1 VPFEIIV
8 DPPRRKFFRR
18 LPRALATLLG
28 TLLVIAGLGASSLP
42 LIFIIGIIASIFS
55 PTINFPDTSP
65 DQAFMFLTATVIA
78 VVGLWLGL
86 KLIRGRR
93 RQALFLRRFGYD
105 DATKALSFAVTTAMG
120 NHWRLVTLDDNEI
133 APVYGSKGK
142 GRLAGVWRW
151 IALTLV
157 VAGLFWLFGGGLVE
171 HIGGI
176 SREYIAEGQGGGLK
190 EMMGRIFGAFIFM
203 IFAGLLVGG
212 FVLIVVAFFG
222 ATALFS
228 WGSYRSYKKAELG
241 KSTSIERSDQIGP
254 VIMAILKRSRKILAP
269 RLVVVRVAHAIW
281 KNVVTQLASA
291 SDAVLIDVSETG
303 EGLLWEI
310 ENLGA
315 QHSHQWILVGQHDAL
330 IRLSD
335 GNEADGNIERRLAT
349 LLDGSRILAYTGDRP
364 RQMKQFAKLLR
375 AGLDN
380 I

>member
-1 VPFEIIV
+1 MLFL
-8 DPPRRKFFRR
+8 F
-18 LPRALATLLG
+18 
-28 TLLVIAGLGASSLP
+28 AGLGASSLP
-42 LIFIIGIIASIFS
+42 LILIVGIIASIFS
-55 PTINFPDTSP
+55 PTIRFPDLDP
-65 DQAFMFLTATVIA
+65 DQVMIFLTATVIA
-78 VVGLWLGL
+78 IVGLWLGL

-120 NHWRLVTLDDNEI
+120 NSWRLVTLDDNEI
-133 APVYGSKGK
+133 APVYGSTGK
-142 GRLAGVWRW
+142 GRLAGLWRW

-157 VAGLFWLFGGGLVE
+157 VAGLFWLFGGGLAE

-349 LLDGSRILAYTGDRP
+349 LLDGSKIFAYTGDKP